1 MVSARRFGI
10 GRRIIYNIGG
20 KVMRESLEN
29 VKVGDEVIEIS
40 RWVRKIAKVQKV
52 TKTQIMVSEYGRYR
66 RKDGILVGSCNDLW
80 PRSIRLPKEG
90 EIEEMKRLAIV
101 IDVLSKVRMM
111 SDKDITYEQA
121 VKIKEVLGL

>member
-1 MVSARRFGI
+1 
-10 GRRIIYNIGG
+10 
-20 KVMRESLEN
+20 MRESLEN

-66 RKDGILVGSCNDLW
+66 KKDGIMVGCCSDFW

-101 IDVLSKVRMM
+101 CDVLSKVRVL